1 MENVQHTREEILNKD
16 FKKTRIGTGY
26 DITDVDAYLNEIISD
41 YQAFQTNISELNNQ
55 NQKLKDQV
63 AELTKQVSAAPT
75 TSSTPK
81 ASPAPAVNTN
91 MDILKR
97 LSNLERRV
105 FGASSEQF
113 KKNKEA
119 DGADNDDKAEEVED
133 VIVKENSTQSAG

>member
-26 DITDVDAYLNEIISD
+26 DITDVDAYLDEIISD

-119 DGADNDDKAEEVED
+119 DNDKAEEVED
-133 VIVKENSTQSAG
+133 VIVKENSTQSAE

>member
-26 DITDVDAYLNEIISD
+26 DITDVDAYLDEIISD

-63 AELTKQVSAAPT
+63 AELTKQVSAAPTT

-119 DGADNDDKAEEVED
+119 DNADDDKAEEVED
-133 VIVKENSTQSAG
+133 VIVKENSTQSAE

>member
-26 DITDVDAYLNEIISD
+26 DITDVDAYLDEIISD

-119 DGADNDDKAEEVED
+119 DNDKAEEVED
-133 VIVKENSTQSAG
+133 VIIKENSTQSAE

>member
-26 DITDVDAYLNEIISD
+26 DITDVDAYLDEIISD
-41 YQAFQTNISELNNQ
+41 YQAFQTNINELNNQ

-75 TSSTPK
+75 SAPK

-105 FGASSEQF
+105 FGASSDQF
-113 KKNKEA
+113 KRNQEKI
-119 DGADNDDKAEEVED
+119 DDKPEEVED
-133 VIVKENSTQSAG
+133 VIVKESSSQSPE

>member
-26 DITDVDAYLNEIISD
+26 DITDVDAYLDEIISD

-133 VIVKENSTQSAG
+133 VIIKENSTQSAE

>member
-26 DITDVDAYLNEIISD
+26 DITDVDAYLDEIISD
-41 YQAFQTNISELNNQ
+41 YQAFQTNINELNNQ

-75 TSSTPK
+75 SAPK

-91 MDILKR
+91 IDILKR

-105 FGASSEQF
+105 FGASSDQF
-113 KKNKEA
+113 KRNQEKI
-119 DGADNDDKAEEVED
+119 DDKPEEVED
-133 VIVKENSTQSAG
+133 VIVKESSSQSAE

>member
-26 DITDVDAYLNEIISD
+26 YISDVDAYLDEIISD

-119 DGADNDDKAEEVED
+119 DNDKAEEVED
-133 VIVKENSTQSAG
+133 VIVKENSTQSAE

>member
-26 DITDVDAYLNEIISD
+26 DITDVDAYLDEIISD
-41 YQAFQTNISELNNQ
+41 YQAFQNNIGELTNQ

-63 AELTKQVSAAPT
+63 AELTKQVSATPT
-75 TSSTPK
+75 SEPK

-105 FGASSEQF
+105 FGKASSEQF
-113 KKNKEA
+113 KKPQEKA
-119 DGADNDDKAEEVED
+119 DDQPDEQAHDIED
-133 VIVKENSTQSAG
+133 VIISENTTQSTD

>member
-26 DITDVDAYLNEIISD
+26 DITDVNAYLDEIISD

-119 DGADNDDKAEEVED
+119 DNDKAEEVED
-133 VIVKENSTQSAG
+133 VIVKENSTQSAE

>member
-26 DITDVDAYLNEIISD
+26 DITDVDAYLDEIISD

-119 DGADNDDKAEEVED
+119 DNDKAEEVED

>member
-26 DITDVDAYLNEIISD
+26 DITDVDAYLDEIISD

-105 FGASSEQF
+105 FGASSEHF

-119 DGADNDDKAEEVED
+119 DNDKAEEVEG
-133 VIVKENSTQSAG
+133 VIVKDNSTQSPE

>member
-26 DITDVDAYLNEIISD
+26 DITDVDAYLDEIISD

>member
-26 DITDVDAYLNEIISD
+26 DITDVDAYLDEIISD

-81 ASPAPAVNTN
+81 ASPASAVNTN

-119 DGADNDDKAEEVED
+119 DNDKAEEVED
-133 VIVKENSTQSAG
+133 VIVKENSTQSAE

>member
-26 DITDVDAYLNEIISD
+26 DITDVDAYLDEIISD
-41 YQAFQTNISELNNQ
+41 YQAFQTNINELNNQ

-75 TSSTPK
+75 SAPK

-105 FGASSEQF
+105 FGASSDQF
-113 KKNKEA
+113 KRNQEKI
-119 DGADNDDKAEEVED
+119 DDKPEEVED
-133 VIVKENSTQSAG
+133 VIVKESSSQFAE

>member
-26 DITDVDAYLNEIISD
+26 DITDVDAYLDEIISD
-41 YQAFQTNISELNNQ
+41 YQAFQTNINELNNQ

-75 TSSTPK
+75 STPK

-105 FGASSEQF
+105 FGASSDQF
-113 KKNKEA
+113 KRNQEKI
-119 DGADNDDKAEEVED
+119 DDKPEEVED
-133 VIVKENSTQSAG
+133 VIVKESSSQSVE

>member
-26 DITDVDAYLNEIISD
+26 DITDVDAYLDEIISD

-133 VIVKENSTQSAG
+133 VIVKENSTQSAE

>member
-26 DITDVDAYLNEIISD
+26 DITDVDAYLDEIISD
-41 YQAFQTNISELNNQ
+41 YQAFQTNINELNNQ

-75 TSSTPK
+75 SAPK

-105 FGASSEQF
+105 FGASSDQF
-113 KKNKEA
+113 KRNQGKI
-119 DGADNDDKAEEVED
+119 DDKPEEVED
-133 VIVKENSTQSAG
+133 VIVKESSSQSAE